1 MSTIAVNKSR
11 YAVKENNAK
20 KVSLKERLRKY
31 FEENAETI
39 TAGLLFMSG
48 SASAYNMYRSMR

>member
-31 FEENAETI
+31 FEEN
-39 TAGLLFMSG
+39 TA
-48 SASAYNMYRSMR
+48 

>member
-20 KVSLKERLRKY
+20 KVSLKERLRK
-31 FEENAETI
+31 
-39 TAGLLFMSG
+39 
-48 SASAYNMYRSMR
+48 ASAYNLYRSMR